1 MIVVQ
6 WMRGLALL
14 TLVACDP
21 RERVAAYIC
30 PAPAATPASQPTHSG
45 AAHDDDDGD
54 AKHDTCDEVSSKRDV
69 ELLQKLRTRRLA
81 LEQAEE
87 AFAARVR
94 EFESREQKL
103 TSKPSSDRSPSPLPG
118 VIASMPVKAAARLL
132 EGMDG
137 GDASKLLQQLDAE
150 KASALLA
157 SMDSGK
163 AAKISTQLMRA
174 TEEAHHAHTR

>member
-1 MIVVQ
+1 MNRFARI
-6 WMRGLALL
+6 RAIAILSL
-14 TLVACDP
+14 LVACDP
-21 RERVAAYIC
+21 RERVLSYIC
-30 PAPAATPASQPTHSG
+30 PAPATAPASMPTHSAIANEG
-45 AAHDDDDGD
+45 DEAQPGTHDAAP
-54 AKHDTCDEVSSKRDV
+54 SKSDI

-87 AFAARVR
+87 AFAVRLR
-94 EFESREQKL
+94 EFEAREQKL

-150 KASALLA
+150 KASALLG

-174 TEEAHHAHTR
+174 HEEAHHAHTR